1 MTITSLFDLRRQL
14 AVYLGEKM
22 PDCDILPT
30 LPTIRQP
37 LPADGTTLVLTVQKL
52 RRAEGLLPACGAL
65 LLEVTLQVTACHRDD
80 SDACEAALE
89 QLAALDLS
97 GLEALDAAALTDITA
112 KLAQIDPAAL
122 QAALAKLQ
130 QVDIERLNGA
140 LAQMENVLAD
150 LDGLDTEALNTAIRN
165 LNKTLGPL
173 LALFDR

>member
-1 MTITSLFDLRRQL
+1 MENELRTLLCAAEERLARMEARQKTMQRLLL
-14 AVYLGEKM
+14 ALAAV
-22 PDCDILPT
+22 
-30 LPTIRQP
+30 
-37 LPADGTTLVLTVQKL
+37 LVLAAVL
-52 RRAEGLLPACGAL
+52 LSALLLPALHRYDAAL
-65 LLEVTLQVTACHRDD
+65 DSLQNV
-80 SDACEAALE
+80 SAALNETDPKAMAALLE

-150 LDGLDTEALNTAIRN
+150 LDGLDTEALNTAIRI